1 MWLSLFLC
9 FIGAINSRPLFL
21 GIIILLS
28 AVVFGVIGGIYLGS
42 FWFSYILILVYVG
55 GLIVLFIYVAS
66 LAANELMYFY
76 KISFALGMRFIVG
89 VGGGQIGI
97 NFYDREIILVN
108 KLDYSGLYEIYGGA
122 NYFLI
127 LFLGGYLLLTLM
139 GTVKIM
145 QLHRGPLRQMF

>member
-1 MWLSLFLC
+1 
-9 FIGAINSRPLFL
+9 L

-28 AVVFGVIGGIYLGS
+28 AVLFGVMGGIYLGS

-55 GLIVLFIYVAS
+55 GLMVLFIYVAS
-66 LAANELMYFY
+66 LAANELIYFY
-76 KISFALGMRFIVG
+76 KIPYV
-89 VGGGQIGI
+89 VGGSLVISTIGNQMRI

-108 KLDYSGLYEIYGGA
+108 KLDYSGLYELYGGA

-139 GTVKIM
+139 GVVRII
-145 QLHRGPLRQMF
+145 QLQEGPLRQMN